1 MIEINFKGQNLFTY
15 VDNNSIQIVGID
27 EKKKRLIIDIYL
39 KILNGYKFT
48 ETDMEAM
55 DGYYPEI
62 KNKDV
67 SLKKNDILA
76 IKLSNIEDMYE
87 HLKLSKSSI
96 IFKYLIS
103 LKNEIDIVKELEN
116 IEEDLLT
123 LCLRIDDIIK
133 YKISNKSVSF
143 KTDIISIDFKNI
155 IKSFIDINYVDQNED
170 SIPLWLLNEKQI
182 IDLFLDI
189 LILIIEKNE
198 DITLIID
205 GLDVKIGIDE
215 YNYFVN
221 KLYTLTKEYSN
232 FRIWTVP
239 KTVGGIFLDY
249 DIFSNTYILNEKNNS
264 LGDFITTYDSVCRN
278 YPDNNVPSK
287 KEVLEAILE
296 FFPFHKESKTY
307 PLNKKTVI
315 FKIFLFLLNGEGIN
329 IEDNQLSKL
338 EDKFLTAL
346 NV

>member
-1 MIEINFKGQNLFTY
+1 MIEINFKGQNIFTY
-15 VDNNSIQIVGID
+15 EDDDFIQIVGIN
-27 EKKKRLIIDIYL
+27 EEKKRLIIDIYL

-55 DGYYPEI
+55 DGHYPEI
-62 KNKDV
+62 KNKEI
-67 SLKKNDILA
+67 SLKKNDALV
-76 IKLSNIEDMYE
+76 IKLSDIDDMYE

-103 LKNEIDIVKELEN
+103 LKNEIDIVKALEN
-116 IEEDLLT
+116 IEEDLLK
-123 LCLRIDDIIK
+123 LCVRLDDTIK

-143 KTDIISIDFKNI
+143 KADIISIDFKNI

-182 IDLFLDI
+182 INLFLDI
-189 LILIIEKNE
+189 LILIIQKNE

-205 GLDVKIGIDE
+205 GLDVKIGIYE
-215 YNYFVN
+215 YKYFVN

-232 FRIWTVP
+232 FRIWIVP
-239 KTVGGIFLDY
+239 KTVEGIFLEY
-249 DIFSNTYILNEKNNS
+249 EIFRNTYILNEKNNS
-264 LGDFITTYDSVCRN
+264 LGDFITTYDSICRN
-278 YPDNNVPSK
+278 YPDNNLPSK

-296 FFPFHKESKTY
+296 LFPFHKKSKVY

-338 EDKFLTAL
+338 ENKFLTTL